1 MQNLPAPMT
10 QARRK
15 SGATNFY
22 MIFTIVSVVIG
33 AVRGHVSD
41 APDQAGGGA
50 LRGAATG
57 AIICLAIS
65 AIELFVFDGRL
76 AIHLRRLP
84 FSVEIALRAAIYIAV
99 ILAGLSVVPAL
110 FSSGSLTVPYA
121 RDVWLA
127 IALSIAFNA
136 TVGINQ
142 LLGQNVLLS
151 FVAGRYHRP
160 KIEERIVLFL
170 DMESS
175 THHAEHLGE
184 VRFLDLLN
192 RFVADVTSAIV
203 AEGGE
208 IHKYVGDEIIATWKP
223 ADAVANLRCLTACF
237 EAMRTLEANLPDYE
251 TEFDVAV
258 RFRAGLHIGQV
269 VVGELGLFK
278 MEIAL
283 LGDTMNTTARIQ
295 AACRETGHRILVSS
309 SLLECMSPLPID
321 IVSATLGQVKLRGKE
336 ADLELFA
343 LEQKTK

>member
-1 MQNLPAPMT
+1 MT

-15 SGATNFY
+15 TRVPNFY
-22 MIFTIVSVVIG
+22 VTFTVMSIVIG
-33 AVRGHVSD
+33 AVRGHFSD
-41 APDQAGGGA
+41 APDQTGTSA
-50 LRGAATG
+50 LRGAAIG
-57 AIICLAIS
+57 AVICLAIS
-65 AIELFVFDGRL
+65 AVELFVFDGRF
-76 AIHLRRLP
+76 AAHLRRLP
-84 FSVEIALRAAIYIAV
+84 FSFEFALRAAIYVAL
-99 ILAGLSVVPAL
+99 ILAGLSIVPAL
-110 FSSGSLTVPYA
+110 FSGGSLTAPHA

-127 IALSIAFNA
+127 IALSIFNA
-136 TVGINQ
+136 VVGMNQ
-142 LLGQNVLLS
+142 LLGQNELFS

-175 THHAEHLGE
+175 TRHAEQLGE

-192 RFVADVTSAIV
+192 RFIADVTSAIV

-223 ADAVANLRCLTACF
+223 AGAVANQRCLTACF
-237 EAMRTLEANLPDYE
+237 DAMRTLEANLPEYK

-278 MEIAL
+278 MEIAV

-295 AACRETGHRILVSS
+295 AACRETGHRILASS
-309 SLLECMSPLPID
+309 ALLERMSPLPND
-321 IVSATLGQVKLRGKE
+321 IVSVTLGLVKLRGKE
-336 ADLELFA
+336 ADLELLAF
-343 LEQKTK
+343 EQKTK